1 MFNTNLTDEKQVIVI
16 GNGRILVVL

>member
-16 GNGRILVVL
+16 GNGRIFVVL